1 VCLDFKLT
9 NKNPRLEA
17 VGQISLATN
26 FKLAEIEK
34 LLGK

>member
-1 VCLDFKLT
+1 VDFNLT
-9 NKNPRLEA
+9 NKNPSLESA
-17 VGQISLATN
+17 GQISLATN